1 MGKTVFNNKGTS
13 NDRARRIGHE
23 YSLDALRNSEA
34 KWKTNCH
41 TIPFISY
48 DVFQNGEILGK
59 HGALK
64 RGTSASHR
72 TTMENKDAA
81 ANVTAKSIWFKRQL
95 DMAVAAVGSVALCA
109 TMAFV
114 AALTGY
120 VSSSDLDSAAYKMA
134 ASQAEITESLITDSD
149 GVRKVYNS
157 AAIAFPDGHADSYQK
172 MHRAGSEET
181 AWSLPGSTPVMFEM
195 PEWTGSDGKPLKAG
209 IDICRDGHFYPELG
223 RYYAASGVE
232 LFLHPTATTGNAWY
246 RESRMGS
253 YTDRDGLAVI
263 TDNVWGPD
271 GYPLDVDGNPI
282 YFVDEDGD
290 TVSSGKDIAGYNYA
304 GVGFDPFRTS
314 SLIINAWS
322 GKDGTPFDY
331 STGSALDA
339 SGTGKGASDSE
350 SSDMTFA
357 EGAYDPDNLEI
368 RQMNL
373 SRAGFSVMNFNVR
386 LYSKMYDQLA
396 KLTIPGY
403 QAMYDDPTE
412 LDNTTFS
419 SEQNGLVSNAAT
431 LLNTA
436 LDGLKLRETKPDDQ
450 PGGGEAKP
458 NDKQPSKDKN
468 ASKADGKPT
477 ADSPR
482 TGSDI
487 VPIIAVMLL
496 LAGAGTTAGTLIRR
510 KHV

>member
-1 MGKTVFNNKGTS
+1 MVQTTARHGGCGGGQ
-13 NDRARRIGHE
+13 RRIVRHHG
-23 YSLDALRNSEA
+23 LRRG
-34 KWKTNCH
+34 TH
-41 TIPFISY
+41 RLRF
-48 DVFQNGEILGK
+48 
-59 HGALK
+59 LK
-64 RGTSASHR
+64 R
-72 TTMENKDAA
+72 
-81 ANVTAKSIWFKRQL
+81 
-95 DMAVAAVGSVALCA
+95 
-109 TMAFV
+109 
-114 AALTGY
+114 
-120 VSSSDLDSAAYKMA
+120 LDSAAYKMA

-195 PEWTGSDGKPLKAG
+195 PEWTGSDGKPLKVG

-223 RYYAASGVE
+223 RYYAASGAE

-282 YFVDEDGD
+282 YFVDENGD

-373 SRAGFSVMNFNVR
+373 SRAGFSVMNFNAR

-436 LDGLKLRETKPDDQ
+436 LDGLKLRETKPDDR

>member
-1 MGKTVFNNKGTS
+1 
-13 NDRARRIGHE
+13 
-23 YSLDALRNSEA
+23 
-34 KWKTNCH
+34 
-41 TIPFISY
+41 
-48 DVFQNGEILGK
+48 
-59 HGALK
+59 
-64 RGTSASHR
+64 
-72 TTMENKDAA
+72 
-81 ANVTAKSIWFKRQL
+81 
-95 DMAVAAVGSVALCA
+95 MAVAAVGSVALCA
-109 TMAFV
+109 TMAFG
-114 AALTGY
+114 AAL
-120 VSSSDLDSAAYKMA
+120 
-134 ASQAEITESLITDSD
+134 TESLITDSD

-157 AAIAFPDGHADSYQK
+157 AAIAFPDGHADSCQK

-195 PEWTGSDGKPLKAG
+195 PEWTGSDGKPLKVG

-223 RYYAASGVE
+223 RYYAASGAE

-282 YFVDEDGD
+282 YFAGENGD

-373 SRAGFSVMNFNVR
+373 SRAGFSVMNFNAR

-412 LDNTTFS
+412 LRWTGIWSVTCMPFS
-419 SEQNGLVSNAAT
+419 SRAPDRSPTRFSTWAAT
-431 LLNTA
+431 RLGRTLLAILSLRQGLRCRRMFPNLWTGCLICARNLRMNRIRSPVSIGRLRRFTYFRTA
-436 LDGLKLRETKPDDQ
+436 TVESDGLSCSRSFCVSMRCLSLSMTRIVRST
-450 PGGGEAKP
+450 
-458 NDKQPSKDKN
+458 SM
-468 ASKADGKPT
+468 ASASFRTSQDGW
-477 ADSPR
+477 
-482 TGSDI
+482 
-487 VPIIAVMLL
+487 
-496 LAGAGTTAGTLIRR
+496 LIRFYSNGTFTGR
-510 KHV
+510 MF

>member
-1 MGKTVFNNKGTS
+1 
-13 NDRARRIGHE
+13 
-23 YSLDALRNSEA
+23 
-34 KWKTNCH
+34 
-41 TIPFISY
+41 
-48 DVFQNGEILGK
+48 
-59 HGALK
+59 
-64 RGTSASHR
+64 
-72 TTMENKDAA
+72 MENKDAA

-282 YFVDEDGD
+282 YFVDENGD
-290 TVSSGKDIAGYNYA
+290 TVSSGKDIAGYSYA
-304 GVGFDPFRTS
+304 GV
-314 SLIINAWS
+314 
-322 GKDGTPFDY
+322 
-331 STGSALDA
+331 
-339 SGTGKGASDSE
+339 
-350 SSDMTFA
+350 
-357 EGAYDPDNLEI
+357 
-368 RQMNL
+368 
-373 SRAGFSVMNFNVR
+373 
-386 LYSKMYDQLA
+386 
-396 KLTIPGY
+396 
-403 QAMYDDPTE
+403 
-412 LDNTTFS
+412 
-419 SEQNGLVSNAAT
+419 
-431 LLNTA
+431 
-436 LDGLKLRETKPDDQ
+436 
-450 PGGGEAKP
+450 
-458 NDKQPSKDKN
+458 
-468 ASKADGKPT
+468 
-477 ADSPR
+477 
-482 TGSDI
+482 
-487 VPIIAVMLL
+487 
-496 LAGAGTTAGTLIRR
+496 GTTAGTLIRR

>member
-1 MGKTVFNNKGTS
+1 MRTATPFPPARTL
-13 NDRARRIGHE
+13 RA
-23 YSLDALRNSEA
+23 
-34 KWKTNCH
+34 
-41 TIPFISY
+41 
-48 DVFQNGEILGK
+48 
-59 HGALK
+59 
-64 RGTSASHR
+64 
-72 TTMENKDAA
+72 TTTQE
-81 ANVTAKSIWFKRQL
+81 
-95 DMAVAAVGSVALCA
+95 
-109 TMAFV
+109 
-114 AALTGY
+114 
-120 VSSSDLDSAAYKMA
+120 SDL
-134 ASQAEITESLITDSD
+134 T
-149 GVRKVYNS
+149 R
-157 AAIAFPDGHADSYQK
+157 
-172 MHRAGSEET
+172 
-181 AWSLPGSTPVMFEM
+181 
-195 PEWTGSDGKPLKAG
+195 
-209 IDICRDGHFYPELG
+209 
-223 RYYAASGVE
+223 
-232 LFLHPTATTGNAWY
+232 
-246 RESRMGS
+246 
-253 YTDRDGLAVI
+253 
-263 TDNVWGPD
+263 
-271 GYPLDVDGNPI
+271 
-282 YFVDEDGD
+282 
-290 TVSSGKDIAGYNYA
+290 
-304 GVGFDPFRTS
+304 RTS

-373 SRAGFSVMNFNVR
+373 SRAGFSVMNFNAR

-396 KLTIPGY
+396 KLTIPRY

-412 LDNTTFS
+412 LDKSALEAPIAAAQAKLAEFGKYTDDTVASLTEAYEQALSLWNNTTFS

>member
-1 MGKTVFNNKGTS
+1 
-13 NDRARRIGHE
+13 
-23 YSLDALRNSEA
+23 
-34 KWKTNCH
+34 
-41 TIPFISY
+41 
-48 DVFQNGEILGK
+48 
-59 HGALK
+59 
-64 RGTSASHR
+64 
-72 TTMENKDAA
+72 
-81 ANVTAKSIWFKRQL
+81 
-95 DMAVAAVGSVALCA
+95 
-109 TMAFV
+109 
-114 AALTGY
+114 
-120 VSSSDLDSAAYKMA
+120 
-134 ASQAEITESLITDSD
+134 
-149 GVRKVYNS
+149 
-157 AAIAFPDGHADSYQK
+157 
-172 MHRAGSEET
+172 
-181 AWSLPGSTPVMFEM
+181 
-195 PEWTGSDGKPLKAG
+195 
-209 IDICRDGHFYPELG
+209 
-223 RYYAASGVE
+223 
-232 LFLHPTATTGNAWY
+232 
-246 RESRMGS
+246 MGS

-282 YFVDEDGD
+282 YFVDENGD

-322 GKDGTPFDY
+322 GKDGTTFDY

-373 SRAGFSVMNFNVR
+373 SRAGFSVMNFNAR

-431 LLNTA
+431 CLLYTSDA
-436 LDGLKLRETKPDDQ
+436 
-450 PGGGEAKP
+450 
-458 NDKQPSKDKN
+458 
-468 ASKADGKPT
+468 ADE
-477 ADSPR
+477 
-482 TGSDI
+482 
-487 VPIIAVMLL
+487 
-496 LAGAGTTAGTLIRR
+496 
-510 KHV
+510 

>member
-1 MGKTVFNNKGTS
+1 
-13 NDRARRIGHE
+13 
-23 YSLDALRNSEA
+23 
-34 KWKTNCH
+34 
-41 TIPFISY
+41 
-48 DVFQNGEILGK
+48 
-59 HGALK
+59 
-64 RGTSASHR
+64 
-72 TTMENKDAA
+72 
-81 ANVTAKSIWFKRQL
+81 
-95 DMAVAAVGSVALCA
+95 MAVAAVGSVALCA

-114 AALTGY
+114 AALAGY

-223 RYYAASGVE
+223 RYYAVSGAE

-282 YFVDEDGD
+282 YFVDENGD

-331 STGSALDA
+331 STGSALDT
-339 SGTGKGASDSE
+339 SGTGQACR
-350 SSDMTFA
+350 
-357 EGAYDPDNLEI
+357 I
-368 RQMNL
+368 RQIHGRYGRI
-373 SRAGFSVMNFNVR
+373 SHGSVRAGP
-386 LYSKMYDQLA
+386 LA
-396 KLTIPGY
+396 VE
-403 QAMYDDPTE
+403 QHHVQQRTE
-412 LDNTTFS
+412 RSCL
-419 SEQNGLVSNAAT
+419 QCRHA
-431 LLNTA
+431 
-436 LDGLKLRETKPDDQ
+436 P
-450 PGGGEAKP
+450 
-458 NDKQPSKDKN
+458 
-468 ASKADGKPT
+468 
-477 ADSPR
+477 
-482 TGSDI
+482 
-487 VPIIAVMLL
+487 
-496 LAGAGTTAGTLIRR
+496 
-510 KHV
+510 

>member
-1 MGKTVFNNKGTS
+1 
-13 NDRARRIGHE
+13 
-23 YSLDALRNSEA
+23 
-34 KWKTNCH
+34 
-41 TIPFISY
+41 
-48 DVFQNGEILGK
+48 
-59 HGALK
+59 
-64 RGTSASHR
+64 
-72 TTMENKDAA
+72 
-81 ANVTAKSIWFKRQL
+81 
-95 DMAVAAVGSVALCA
+95 
-109 TMAFV
+109 
-114 AALTGY
+114 
-120 VSSSDLDSAAYKMA
+120 MA

-195 PEWTGSDGKPLKAG
+195 PEWTGSDGKPLKVG

-223 RYYAASGVE
+223 RYYAASGAE

-282 YFVDEDGD
+282 YFVDENGD

-314 SLIINAWS
+314 SLIINTWS

-373 SRAGFSVMNFNVR
+373 SRAGFSVMNFNAR

-496 LAGAGTTAGTLIRR
+496 LAGAGITAGTLIRR

>member
-1 MGKTVFNNKGTS
+1 
-13 NDRARRIGHE
+13 
-23 YSLDALRNSEA
+23 
-34 KWKTNCH
+34 
-41 TIPFISY
+41 
-48 DVFQNGEILGK
+48 
-59 HGALK
+59 
-64 RGTSASHR
+64 
-72 TTMENKDAA
+72 
-81 ANVTAKSIWFKRQL
+81 
-95 DMAVAAVGSVALCA
+95 MAVAAVGSVALCA

-114 AALTGY
+114 AAFTGY

-223 RYYAASGVE
+223 RYYAASGAE

-282 YFVDEDGD
+282 YFVDENGD

-304 GVGFDPFRTS
+304 GVGSDPFRTA

-339 SGTGKGASDSE
+339 PIA
-350 SSDMTFA
+350 A
-357 EGAYDPDNLEI
+357 A
-368 RQMNL
+368 Q
-373 SRAGFSVMNFNVR
+373 
-386 LYSKMYDQLA
+386 A
-396 KLTIPGY
+396 KLAEFGKYTDDTVASLTEAY
-403 QAMYDDPTE
+403 EQA
-412 LDNTTFS
+412 LSLWNNTTFS

-436 LDGLKLRETKPDDQ
+436 LNGLKLRETKPDDQ

-477 ADSPR
+477 ADSPH

>member
-1 MGKTVFNNKGTS
+1 
-13 NDRARRIGHE
+13 
-23 YSLDALRNSEA
+23 
-34 KWKTNCH
+34 
-41 TIPFISY
+41 
-48 DVFQNGEILGK
+48 
-59 HGALK
+59 
-64 RGTSASHR
+64 
-72 TTMENKDAA
+72 MENKDAA

-271 GYPLDVDGNPI
+271 GYPPDVDGNPI
-282 YFVDEDGD
+282 YFVDENGD

-373 SRAGFSVMNFNVR
+373 SRAGFSVMNFNAR

-396 KLTIPGY
+396 KLTIPRY

>member
-1 MGKTVFNNKGTS
+1 MV
-13 NDRARRIGHE
+13 
-23 YSLDALRNSEA
+23 
-34 KWKTNCH
+34 
-41 TIPFISY
+41 
-48 DVFQNGEILGK
+48 
-59 HGALK
+59 
-64 RGTSASHR
+64 
-72 TTMENKDAA
+72 
-81 ANVTAKSIWFKRQL
+81 
-95 DMAVAAVGSVALCA
+95 
-109 TMAFV
+109 
-114 AALTGY
+114 
-120 VSSSDLDSAAYKMA
+120 

-209 IDICRDGHFYPELG
+209 IDTCRDGHFYPELG
-223 RYYAASGVE
+223 RYYAASGAE

-282 YFVDEDGD
+282 YFVDENGD

-304 GVGFDPFRTS
+304 GVGSDPFRTS

-331 STGSALDA
+331 STGSALEA
-339 SGTGKGASDSE
+339 PIVA
-350 SSDMTFA
+350 A
-357 EGAYDPDNLEI
+357 
-368 RQMNL
+368 Q
-373 SRAGFSVMNFNVR
+373 
-386 LYSKMYDQLA
+386 A
-396 KLTIPGY
+396 KLAEFGKYT
-403 QAMYDDPTE
+403 ADTVASLTE
-412 LDNTTFS
+412 AYERALSLWNNTTFS

>member
-1 MGKTVFNNKGTS
+1 MVVAWQHAGHVRDARV
-13 NDRARRIGHE
+13 DR
-23 YSLDALRNSEA
+23 L
-34 KWKTNCH
+34 
-41 TIPFISY
+41 
-48 DVFQNGEILGK
+48 
-59 HGALK
+59 
-64 RGTSASHR
+64 
-72 TTMENKDAA
+72 
-81 ANVTAKSIWFKRQL
+81 
-95 DMAVAAVGSVALCA
+95 
-109 TMAFV
+109 
-114 AALTGY
+114 
-120 VSSSDLDSAAYKMA
+120 
-134 ASQAEITESLITDSD
+134 
-149 GVRKVYNS
+149 
-157 AAIAFPDGHADSYQK
+157 
-172 MHRAGSEET
+172 
-181 AWSLPGSTPVMFEM
+181 
-195 PEWTGSDGKPLKAG
+195 GKPLKAG

-223 RYYAASGVE
+223 RYYAASGAE

-246 RESRMGS
+246 RESRMGN

-282 YFVDEDGD
+282 YFVDENGD

-304 GVGFDPFRTS
+304 GVGSDPFRTS

-373 SRAGFSVMNFNVR
+373 SRAGFSVMNFNAR

-436 LDGLKLRETKPDDQ
+436 LNGLKLRETKPDDQ

-477 ADSPR
+477 ADSPH

>member
-1 MGKTVFNNKGTS
+1 MGN
-13 NDRARRIGHE
+13 
-23 YSLDALRNSEA
+23 
-34 KWKTNCH
+34 
-41 TIPFISY
+41 
-48 DVFQNGEILGK
+48 
-59 HGALK
+59 
-64 RGTSASHR
+64 
-72 TTMENKDAA
+72 
-81 ANVTAKSIWFKRQL
+81 
-95 DMAVAAVGSVALCA
+95 
-109 TMAFV
+109 
-114 AALTGY
+114 
-120 VSSSDLDSAAYKMA
+120 
-134 ASQAEITESLITDSD
+134 
-149 GVRKVYNS
+149 
-157 AAIAFPDGHADSYQK
+157 
-172 MHRAGSEET
+172 
-181 AWSLPGSTPVMFEM
+181 
-195 PEWTGSDGKPLKAG
+195 
-209 IDICRDGHFYPELG
+209 
-223 RYYAASGVE
+223 
-232 LFLHPTATTGNAWY
+232 
-246 RESRMGS
+246 

-282 YFVDEDGD
+282 YFVDENGD

-304 GVGFDPFRTS
+304 GVGSDPFRTS

-373 SRAGFSVMNFNVR
+373 SRAGFSVMNFNAR
-386 LYSKMYDQLA
+386 LCSKMYDQLA

-412 LDNTTFS
+412 LDKSALEAPIAAAQAKLAEFGKYTDDTVASLTEAYEQVLSLWNNTTFS

-477 ADSPR
+477 ADLPR

>member
-1 MGKTVFNNKGTS
+1 
-13 NDRARRIGHE
+13 
-23 YSLDALRNSEA
+23 
-34 KWKTNCH
+34 
-41 TIPFISY
+41 
-48 DVFQNGEILGK
+48 
-59 HGALK
+59 
-64 RGTSASHR
+64 
-72 TTMENKDAA
+72 
-81 ANVTAKSIWFKRQL
+81 
-95 DMAVAAVGSVALCA
+95 MAVAAVGSVALCA

-223 RYYAASGVE
+223 RYYAASGAE

-246 RESRMGS
+246 RESRMGN

-282 YFVDEDGD
+282 YFVDENGD

-304 GVGFDPFRTS
+304 GVGSDPFRTS

-373 SRAGFSVMNFNVR
+373 SRAGFSVMNFNAR

-396 KLTIPGY
+396 KLTIPRY

-412 LDNTTFS
+412 LDKSALEAPIAAAQAKLAEFGKYTDDTVASLTEAYEQALSLWNNTTFS

-482 TGSDI
+482 TSSDI

>member
-1 MGKTVFNNKGTS
+1 
-13 NDRARRIGHE
+13 
-23 YSLDALRNSEA
+23 
-34 KWKTNCH
+34 
-41 TIPFISY
+41 
-48 DVFQNGEILGK
+48 
-59 HGALK
+59 
-64 RGTSASHR
+64 
-72 TTMENKDAA
+72 
-81 ANVTAKSIWFKRQL
+81 
-95 DMAVAAVGSVALCA
+95 
-109 TMAFV
+109 
-114 AALTGY
+114 
-120 VSSSDLDSAAYKMA
+120 
-134 ASQAEITESLITDSD
+134 
-149 GVRKVYNS
+149 
-157 AAIAFPDGHADSYQK
+157 
-172 MHRAGSEET
+172 
-181 AWSLPGSTPVMFEM
+181 
-195 PEWTGSDGKPLKAG
+195 
-209 IDICRDGHFYPELG
+209 
-223 RYYAASGVE
+223 
-232 LFLHPTATTGNAWY
+232 
-246 RESRMGS
+246 MGS

-282 YFVDEDGD
+282 YFVDENGD
-290 TVSSGKDIAGYNYA
+290 TVSSGKDIAVYNYA
-304 GVGFDPFRTS
+304 GVGSDPFRTS

-322 GKDGTPFDY
+322 GKDGTPFD
-331 STGSALDA
+331 T

-350 SSDMTFA
+350 SADMTFA
-357 EGAYDPDNLEI
+357 EGAYDPDNLKI

-373 SRAGFSVMNFNVR
+373 SRAGFSVMNFNAR
-386 LYSKMYDQLA
+386 LCSKMYDQLA

-412 LDNTTFS
+412 FGKYTDDTVASLTEAYEQALSLWNNTTFS

-477 ADSPR
+477 ADLPR

>member
-1 MGKTVFNNKGTS
+1 
-13 NDRARRIGHE
+13 
-23 YSLDALRNSEA
+23 
-34 KWKTNCH
+34 
-41 TIPFISY
+41 
-48 DVFQNGEILGK
+48 
-59 HGALK
+59 
-64 RGTSASHR
+64 
-72 TTMENKDAA
+72 
-81 ANVTAKSIWFKRQL
+81 
-95 DMAVAAVGSVALCA
+95 
-109 TMAFV
+109 
-114 AALTGY
+114 
-120 VSSSDLDSAAYKMA
+120 
-134 ASQAEITESLITDSD
+134 
-149 GVRKVYNS
+149 
-157 AAIAFPDGHADSYQK
+157 
-172 MHRAGSEET
+172 
-181 AWSLPGSTPVMFEM
+181 
-195 PEWTGSDGKPLKAG
+195 
-209 IDICRDGHFYPELG
+209 
-223 RYYAASGVE
+223 
-232 LFLHPTATTGNAWY
+232 
-246 RESRMGS
+246 MGS

-282 YFVDEDGD
+282 YFVDENGD
-290 TVSSGKDIAGYNYA
+290 TVSSGKDIAVYNYA
-304 GVGFDPFRTS
+304 GVGSDPFRTS

-331 STGSALDA
+331 STGSALDT

-350 SSDMTFA
+350 SADMTFA

-373 SRAGFSVMNFNVR
+373 SRAGFSVMNFNAR
-386 LYSKMYDQLA
+386 LCSKMYDQLA

-436 LDGLKLRETKPDDQ
+436 LDGLKLRERKPDDQ

-477 ADSPR
+477 ADSPH